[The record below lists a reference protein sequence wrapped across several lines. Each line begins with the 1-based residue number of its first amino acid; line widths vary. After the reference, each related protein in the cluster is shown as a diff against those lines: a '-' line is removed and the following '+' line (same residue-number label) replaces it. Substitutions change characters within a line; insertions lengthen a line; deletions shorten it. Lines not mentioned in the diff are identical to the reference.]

1 MDTAI
6 HERLIDARAR
16 LQSASESGLVPE
28 WLSQTAQQCL
38 IDLDCA
44 LSGGLSPSQAR
55 MLLAQ
60 VDALITTVG
69 DPNRPRG
76 RRDADSQ

>member
-6 HERLIDARAR
+6 HERLIDARTQLR
-16 LQSASESGLVPE
+16 SAAESGLVPV
-28 WLSQTAQQCL
+28 WLAQTAQQCL

-44 LSGGLSPSQAR
+44 LSDGMSSTRAR

-60 VDALITTVG
+60 VEALTSVMADA
-69 DPNRPRG
+69 NRPRI
-76 RRDADSQ
+76 RRDADSR